1 MNNKK
6 IQWLL
11 VLLLSVLSLVAC
23 KERNTHYEY
32 YANDLTKPY
41 KVYEVDKESG
51 KMDGFYKEFYVKGA
65 LMVEGSYSNGK
76 KDGTFREYLENGKLM
91 MEKYWEDGKM
101 IGKKS
106 FEELAVNVSY
116 FKDSRDNQSYPI
128 VTIGQQVWMASNLN
142 YDSYG
147 SYCYDDNPSNCKKY
161 GRLYSWEAVQNVCPR
176 GWHLPS
182 YEEFETLFAAV
193 GGEFVRNENEG
204 GWFGVSVKLK
214 SKTGWKSGHGTDAYG
229 FSVLPAGGW
238 YGQWG
243 QYYQEEGESAL
254 FWCSVKNY
262 RNGDVCRMMVSSE
275 DRVYLEG
282 GLGGKTDRRSVRCL
296 KD

>member
-1 MNNKK
+1 MKNKK
-6 IQWLL
+6 NQWLL
-11 VLLLSVLSLVAC
+11 VLSLSVLCLVAC
-23 KERNTHYEY
+23 KERNTHYDY
-32 YANDLTKPY
+32 YANDITKPY

-106 FEELAVNVSY
+106 FEEPAVNVSY
-116 FKDSRDNQSYPI
+116 FKDPRDNQSYPI

-142 YDSYG
+142 YDSYD

-161 GRLYSWEAVQNVCPR
+161 GRLYSWEASLKVCPS

-193 GGEFVRNENEG
+193 GEFVREG
-204 GWFGVSVKLK
+204 DDWTWFNVSLNLK
-214 SKTGWKSGHGTDAYG
+214 SRTGWKSGYGTNAFG
-229 FSVLPAGGW
+229 FSILPAGGW
-238 YGQWG
+238 YNRGNW
-243 QYYQEEGESAL
+243 YYLDEGESAL
-254 FWCSVKNY
+254 FWCYVKKY
-262 RNGDVCRMMVSSE
+262 SRGVVYGVSVSSE
-275 DRVYLEG
+275 DRVYFDRGFIGE
-282 GLGGKTDRRSVRCL
+282 TERRSVRCL